1 MDPFVFAAVLFAALC
16 HASWNTLLKVRLD
29 PFATNALITVG
40 AGVIGLLALPLTGI
54 PPMVAWPWVAGSI
67 VLHLGYYYGL
77 TEAYR
82 TGDLSQVYPIAR
94 GAAPLM
100 TALIS
105 TNLLGEEIGIR
116 GWAGIIILV
125 AGVFLLS
132 LRGGRDIT
140 KIDRRAVGFAFFTAV
155 TICGYSLVDGIG
167 ARTSGNAHSYAA
179 MLFLF
184 DGMCMGTV
192 ALWQR
197 GESILR
203 DGRVYWKMGLVGG
216 SLSAASYWIA
226 IWAMTVAPI
235 AIVAA
240 LRETSVLFAAAI
252 AVVVLKEPLRLE
264 RSAAAVMIVCGLVL
278 IRLH

>member
-16 HASWNTLLKVRLD
+16 HASWNTLLKIKLD
-29 PFATNALITVG
+29 PFAANALITVASG
-40 AGVIGLLALPLTGI
+40 LIAAVAMPFVGVAS
-54 PPMVAWPWVAGSI
+54 VASWPWVVGSI
-67 VLHLGYYYGL
+67 ILHLAYYYGL

-100 TALIS
+100 TATAS
-105 TNLLGEEIGIR
+105 TLVLGEDIGLQGWIGILT
-116 GWAGIIILV
+116 LV

-132 LRGGRDIT
+132 VRGGRDIAR
-140 KIDRRAVGFAFFTAV
+140 IDRRAVGFAFFTAM

-167 ARTSGNAHSYAA
+167 ARISGNPHAYAVL
-179 MLFLF
+179 LFLF
-184 DGMCMGTV
+184 DGACMALV
-192 ALWQR
+192 ALWRR
-197 GESILR
+197 GQSIITE
-203 DGRVYWKMGLVGG
+203 GRIYWKTGLIGG
-216 SLSAASYWIA
+216 VLTVTSYWIA

-240 LRETSVLFAAAI
+240 LRETSVLFAAVI
-252 AVVVLKEPLRLE
+252 AVVVLKEPLRAP
-264 RSAAAVMIVCGLVL
+264 RVIAALMIVAGLAM